1 MKNDIEQAHIDA
13 DAARLR
19 AEGKTYRQIAEIQGC
34 SVPTAFHRVERAC
47 KAVPVEA
54 VESLRTVEIERLD
67 LLQRVAL
74 EQLVT
79 DQPKIDHGRVVRD
92 DDGTPMIDQAAKLT
106 ALDKL
111 LKIAERR
118 ARLLGLDQPTRIAQ
132 EVTVFAAGSEIDR
145 EVERLAQQL
154 AAIDPGTG
162 SGGVESPVDPST
174 GEGDAA
180 TA

>member
-1 MKNDIEQAHIDA
+1 MANIEQAKIDA

-19 AEGKTYRQIAEIQGC
+19 AEGKTYRQIAEIQRC
-34 SVPTAFHRVERAC
+34 DVSTAFARVERAC

-154 AAIDPGTG
+154 ATLDPGPS
-162 SGGVESPVDPST
+162 SGGIENPVDPST
-174 GEGDAA
+174 GEGDA
-180 TA
+180 TPT

>member
-1 MKNDIEQAHIDA
+1 MTQSIEQANIDA

-34 SVPTAFHRVERAC
+34 SAQTAWERVERAC

-54 VESLRTVEIERLD
+54 VESLRTVEVERLD

-92 DDGTPMIDQAAKLT
+92 DDGTPMIDQQAKLN

-111 LKIAERR
+111 IKIAERR

-154 AAIDPGTG
+154 AALDPGTG
-162 SGGVESPVDPST
+162 SSGIEGLVDPPAGEDDST
-174 GEGDAA
+174 P
-180 TA
+180 T